1 LKRDKI
7 NITIVVIYG
16 ICLLLLMVAINYD
29 LSSWRLQTGYAAFQR
44 GDPDGAFSAWSS
56 AGNQQEAVYNRAVI
70 QARKGRGDRAVPLFI
85 RSAAGTDPAIRQ
97 RSLYNHGTLLLQ
109 QGMGVM
115 AADQEKARE
124 SLSLADKQLN
134 VALTLDPRDGD
145 AQHNA
150 VVAHDSLA
158 QVNALIA
165 AKRGDKKKAPE
176 KPETAKNGAEK
187 GKQTDKPGKAGAET
201 DSGEGKGKARSAPE
215 LSRSDTERLL
225 NDARGRETLRSATAV
240 RTKTGAV
247 SPPEKD
253 W

>member
-1 LKRDKI
+1 MKRI
-7 NITIVVIYG
+7 AVPLIYVVA
-16 ICLLLLMVAINYD
+16 LLLLIWSVSSD
-29 LSSWRLQTGYAAFQR
+29 LSYWRLQSGYAAFQR
-44 GDPDGAFSAWSS
+44 GDLDGAFSAWSS

-70 QARKGRGDRAVPLFI
+70 QARKGRGDSAAQLFI
-85 RSAAGTDPAIRQ
+85 ESAAGTDPAIRQ

-115 AADQEKARE
+115 AVNQEKARE
-124 SLSLADKQLN
+124 SFALADIQLSAA
-134 VALTLDPRDGD
+134 VTLDPRDSD
-145 AQHNA
+145 ALHNA
-150 VVAHDSLA
+150 EVARDSLA

-165 AKRGDKKKAPE
+165 AKRGDQKKVPE
-176 KPETAKNGAEK
+176 QPETAKKSAEK

-215 LSRSDTERLL
+215 LSRSDAERLL
-225 NDARGRETLRSATAV
+225 NDARGREALRSATAA

-247 SPPEKD
+247 SPPEKE

>member
-1 LKRDKI
+1 MKRI
-7 NITIVVIYG
+7 AVPLIYLVA
-16 ICLLLLMVAINYD
+16 LLLLIPSVSSD
-29 LSSWRLQTGYAAFQR
+29 LKAWRLQRGYTAFQR
-44 GDPDGAFSAWSS
+44 GDLDGAFSAWSS
-56 AGNQQEAVYNRAVI
+56 AGNLQEAAYNRAVI
-70 QARKGRGDRAVPLFI
+70 QARKGRGDRAAQLFI
-85 RSAAGTDPAIRQ
+85 RSAAGTDPVISQ
-97 RSLYNHGTLLLQ
+97 RSLYNYGTLLLQ
-109 QGMGVM
+109 QGMGAV

-124 SLSLADKQLN
+124 SFSLADKQLSAA
-134 VALTLDPRDGD
+134 VTLDPRDSD

-150 VVAHDSLA
+150 VVARDSLA

-176 KPETAKNGAEK
+176 KPETAQNGAEK

-215 LSRSDTERLL
+215 LSRSDAERLL